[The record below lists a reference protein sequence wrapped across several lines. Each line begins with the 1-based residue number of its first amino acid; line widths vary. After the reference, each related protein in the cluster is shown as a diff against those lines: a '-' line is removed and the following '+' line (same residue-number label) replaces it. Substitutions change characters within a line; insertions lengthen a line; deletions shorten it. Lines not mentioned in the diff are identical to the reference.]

1 MASNVQKKAE
11 ASMTVQEISEK
22 YNGGKRI
29 IDFVGKKKI
38 FFCVSLGIIVIGII
52 CNIIF
57 GTTLD
62 IQFSGGAALTFS
74 YQDSDN
80 KISEDSLHDFIQEKT
95 EDRIT
100 TSFSSDLV
108 GSTGKNVTVQFSG
121 NNSIDNEIGST
132 LLSDLQNE
140 YPDAKFVLLEENS
153 VDASMGFS
161 FLLKCLVAVGIAS
174 VLMVL
179 YVTLRFRKIGGLSA
193 GVMALVALFH
203 DVAMI
208 YFMYVIFRWP
218 VDSNFIAVVLMIL
231 GYSLNDTIVIYD
243 RVREQRKIMGRKIS
257 VDNVF
262 NVSCTKTIR
271 RTIMTSVT
279 TLSAI
284 LTVYVVASVFN
295 IASVKGFAL
304 PMIIGVISG
313 CYSSI
318 CIAGPLW
325 VMWQNRKA
333 RKKAESKSKQ

>member
-1 MASNVQKKAE
+1 MANNVQTKAE
-11 ASMTVQEISEK
+11 TSTMTVQEISEK
-22 YNGGKRI
+22 YNSGKRI
-29 IDFVGKKKI
+29 IDFTGKKKI
-38 FFCVSLGIIVIGII
+38 FFCVSLGIIIIGII
-52 CNIIF
+52 CNFIF

-62 IQFSGGAALTFS
+62 IQFSGGATLTYS
-74 YQDSDN
+74 YQG
-80 KISEDSLHDFIQEKT
+80 SLDENDVHNFIQEKT
-95 EDRIT
+95 TERIT
-100 TSFSSDLV
+100 TAFSSDLV
-108 GSTGKNVTVQFSG
+108 GGTGNNVTVQFSG
-121 NNSIDNEIGST
+121 NDSIDKEIGASLT
-132 LLSDLQNE
+132 TELQKQ
-140 YPDAKFVLLEENS
+140 YPDAQFALLEENS

-161 FLLKCLVAVGIAS
+161 FLLKCLAAVAIAS

-179 YVTLRFRKIGGLSA
+179 YVTIRFKKIGGLSA
-193 GVMALVALFH
+193 GMMALVALFH

-243 RVREQRKIMGRKIS
+243 RVREQRKIMGRKVP
-257 VDNVF
+257 VDMTF

-279 TLSAI
+279 TLAAI
-284 LTVYVVASVFN
+284 LTVYIVASVFN

-304 PMIIGVISG
+304 PMMIGVISG
-313 CYSSI
+313 CYSSL

-333 RKKAESKSKQ
+333 AKKAAAKK